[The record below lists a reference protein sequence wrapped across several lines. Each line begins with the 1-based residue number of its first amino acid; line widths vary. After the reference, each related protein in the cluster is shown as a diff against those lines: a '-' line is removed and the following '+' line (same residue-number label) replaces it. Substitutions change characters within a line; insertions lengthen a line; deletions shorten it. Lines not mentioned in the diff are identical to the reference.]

1 MWFVLSILA
10 LAQADDI
17 LADEAKAQGKQ
28 PPAATAKAPSS
39 PVPAATAKVP
49 AAEPAKA
56 PADGK
61 QPAEGG
67 KTEAAEGAE
76 AKTDEDSKTDAA
88 AEPPKPA
95 EPSAAGKFLSDLM
108 KTGALGYMIKGGIFM
123 WPILALGIVA
133 LGVMIERYRALMMIA
148 SKDDALRG
156 EIRRLLQEDQIEA
169 ALELCERRT
178 GPVPAILGAGLRK
191 YLIARRLGYDAAKIE
206 EQVVKGME
214 EYSVHVVAALEKH
227 LPILATVSSAAP
239 MIGFLGTVQGM
250 IEAFQQIVSQHGK
263 QDIVLSAA
271 AGIEVALLTTLL
283 GLIVGIPAYVGFN
296 YFTSAVN
303 RFILEVEESSAELI
317 EGVTLQ
323 LALAAKASAPE
334 HAESHR

>member
-28 PPAATAKAPSS
+28 PPAATAKAQAA
-39 PVPAATAKVP
+39 PVPAATAP
-49 AAEPAKA
+49 APAGEPAKA

-67 KTEAAEGAE
+67 KTEAAEGKAGEE
-76 AKTDEDSKTDAA
+76 AKTDAA

-123 WPILALGIVA
+123 WPILALGIIA

-323 LALAAKASAPE
+323 LALAAKANEPE
-334 HAESHR
+334 HAEASR